1 MLSSVGAL
9 AAGGLVGTFARGA
22 ANRLFQN
29 PLNTLLVNLTG
40 CFLIGL
46 FDALMLRRGSS
57 AHMRLLLIT
66 GFCGAFT
73 TFSALIFELDALWR
87 QSPARAL
94 AYVLISLGGGL
105 LFLRA
110 GAALGR

>member
-29 PLNTLLVNLTG
+29 PLNTLCVNLFG
-40 CFLIGL
+40 CFLVGL
-46 FDALMLRRGSS
+46 FDASLIRRGAP
-57 AHMRLLLIT
+57 AHWRLLLIT

-73 TFSALIFELDALWR
+73 TFSALIFELDALWK

-94 AYVLISLGGGL
+94 AYLLISVGGGL
-105 LFLRA
+105 AFLRA